1 MAVYFKKNHD
11 QILREALAKIER
23 DTQINA
29 TNPGSVARAI
39 TESITTELGD
49 YYDILNVNLTQSLI
63 STATGSALD
72 KLGSLYNINRK
83 TVGSV
88 ARAEQKVGSF
98 YFYIDSTYENPI
110 TINAGTRVFTNSTG
124 FVGRQLTFTTAN
136 SVVISP
142 GSLRAYVAIT
152 PEFSDGVFTAPIDT
166 LTSHNFFAPTNVTL
180 KCTNPKEITA
190 TQGYERDTE
199 YRTRIIKGIRV
210 ASSGTI
216 EAVRFAGLNISG
228 VRDIRVRQA
237 PYGLGSYELLVVSEQ
252 ASLVN
257 SVLAQVRIAVD
268 KVRPLGV
275 TMFMRTPVLRPL
287 DMAVSVLSNTVSSPE
302 YTNLAERVRLAV
314 TRYLNTLMPG
324 DTIVYNKLIQS
335 MVDSS
340 GIIKDIQVLRFSPN
354 GVDSIKRNYTP
365 KDYEQII
372 PGNIQVSVA

>member
-1 MAVYFKKNHD
+1 MAVYFKKSHD

-39 TESITTELGD
+39 TESITTELGA
-49 YYDILNVNLTQSLI
+49 YYDVLDFNLTQSLI

-124 FVGRQLTFTTAN
+124 FVGRQLTFTTNNA
-136 SVVISP
+136 VVISP
-142 GSLRAYVAIT
+142 GSLRAYVSIT
-152 PEFSDGVFTAPIDT
+152 PEFSDGVFTAPMDT

-190 TQGYERDTE
+190 TEGYERDTE

-257 SVLAQVRIAVD
+257 SILAQVRIAVD

-275 TMFMRTPVLRPL
+275 TMFMRTPILRPL
-287 DMAVSVLSNTVSSPE
+287 DMAVSILSNTVSSPE
-302 YTNLAERVRLAV
+302 YANLAERVRLAV

-335 MVDSS
+335 MMDSS

-365 KDYEQII
+365 KDYEQMI